1 MRRLGSWLFLSGT
14 ALAQGATSSD
24 LSVSFS
30 FIHTN
35 DMPVRGFSG
44 FLSAPKCFMTRP
56 IKRSR

>member
-1 MRRLGSWLFLSGT
+1 MRRLASWLFLSG
-14 ALAQGATSSD
+14 AASAEEAASSD
-24 LSVSFS
+24 LSISFS